1 MDRKGL
7 FSPLSIRVQLS
18 ALQRVAD
25 TDAPT
30 VDFCFRPEAELRER
44 PLLSSPPADP
54 QRFT

>member
-30 VDFCFRPEAELRER
+30 VDFCFRPEAALRER